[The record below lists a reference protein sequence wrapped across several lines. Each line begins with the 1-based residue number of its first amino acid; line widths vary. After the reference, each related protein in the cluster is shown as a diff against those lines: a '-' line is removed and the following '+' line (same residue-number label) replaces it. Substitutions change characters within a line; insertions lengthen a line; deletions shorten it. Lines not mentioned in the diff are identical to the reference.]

1 MKFMNPL
8 LAVTDMERSVASYR
22 EVLGLRKVV
31 DLGANVTL
39 TGGVS
44 LQTRESWLE
53 FIEASPD
60 MLAWQG
66 RVSELY
72 FEEDDF
78 DAFAARLKA
87 QDISYVHGVKE
98 HPWGQRAVRIYD
110 PDGHILEIGENMQS
124 VCRRFLDSGM
134 TEEEAARRMGVP
146 LRFAKHCARK
156 AEREG
161 KKQ

>member
-8 LAVTDMERSVASYR
+8 LVVTDMERSVAFYR

-66 RVSELY
+66 RVSEL
-72 FEEDDF
+72 
-78 DAFAARLKA
+78 
-87 QDISYVHGVKE
+87 
-98 HPWGQRAVRIYD
+98 
-110 PDGHILEIGENMQS
+110 
-124 VCRRFLDSGM
+124 
-134 TEEEAARRMGVP
+134 
-146 LRFAKHCARK
+146 
-156 AEREG
+156 
-161 KKQ
+161 